1 MSRITRSGAPA
12 RSRTPA
18 RLRSRP
24 PDRLQTRLVKDGQHT
39 PGGRVGGHLAEERLL
54 VAERAQVGQAVAAV
68 GKGEGEIAH
77 DTARVMARA
86 ALANANERPEKAPV
100 SPTRSASP
108 ATSAVPARDV
118 SPRASATTCTLSIGL
133 AGFTRM
139 VILLGRGIRKA
150 QPESSLLR
158 RTSTHRGKPS
168 RKTLPKDPG

>member
-86 ALANANERPEKAPV
+86 ALAHANERPGEGARQPDPV
-100 SPTRSASP
+100 GQPGHERRPRPGRQPSG
-108 ATSAVPARDV
+108 VRDDLYALD
-118 SPRASATTCTLSIGL
+118 RT
-133 AGFTRM
+133 
-139 VILLGRGIRKA
+139 GRLHPHG
-150 QPESSLLR
+150 
-158 RTSTHRGKPS
+158 
-168 RKTLPKDPG
+168 DPPGQGH